1 MNFDKFTDR
10 SRGFIQ
16 SAQGFA
22 SRANHQQLLPEHLL
36 KVLIEDQGARQHG
49 LLAPEGATRS
59 PFARWFKKNWTDCQP
74 WKEVEQDR
82 SICLVV

>member
-16 SAQGFA
+16 SAQGLA

-36 KVLIEDQGARQHG
+36 KVLVEDQGGTAARLISAG
-49 LLAPEGATRS
+49 GRRS
-59 PFARWFKKNWTDCQP
+59 RHLPGGSRRIGQITNRGREWSRTGVFVW
-74 WKEVEQDR
+74 
-82 SICLVV
+82 